1 MANKNEHCVMKIT
14 FLGTGTSTGV
24 PQLNCNCQ
32 VCQSTNPKDK
42 RLRSS
47 ILIEIDHTK
56 IIIDCGPDF
65 RTQCIRHKIE
75 SFDAILFT
83 HEHFDHSFGINE
95 LRPFRKANLYA
106 ENRVLQS
113 FHDSFP
119 YLFGENPYPGAP
131 QLNLF
136 PINENPFF
144 VNNIQITP
152 IRLIHG
158 KLPILGFRIK
168 DFAYITDFQ
177 IIEKSEKEK
186 LKNLDTLIIDVLQ
199 QNPHPSH
206 LKLSDAIELLN
217 ELQPKQAYFTHISH
231 KMGLHDEVEKI
242 LPSNYHLA
250 YDGEILFSTFQS

>member
-83 HEHFDHSFGINE
+83 H
-95 LRPFRKANLYA
+95 
-106 ENRVLQS
+106 
-113 FHDSFP
+113 
-119 YLFGENPYPGAP
+119 
-131 QLNLF
+131 
-136 PINENPFF
+136 
-144 VNNIQITP
+144 
-152 IRLIHG
+152 
-158 KLPILGFRIK
+158 
-168 DFAYITDFQ
+168 
-177 IIEKSEKEK
+177 
-186 LKNLDTLIIDVLQ
+186 
-199 QNPHPSH
+199 
-206 LKLSDAIELLN
+206 
-217 ELQPKQAYFTHISH
+217 
-231 KMGLHDEVEKI
+231 
-242 LPSNYHLA
+242 
-250 YDGEILFSTFQS
+250 